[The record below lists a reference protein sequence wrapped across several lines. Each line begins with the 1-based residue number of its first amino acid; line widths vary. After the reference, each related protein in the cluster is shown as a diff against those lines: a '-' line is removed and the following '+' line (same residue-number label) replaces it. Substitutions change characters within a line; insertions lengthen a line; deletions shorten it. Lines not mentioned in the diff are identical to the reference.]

1 MVTCGGV
8 ASVLA
13 LASWGGVIVFRL
25 FEGTSDPFTYHRVSG
40 QVVYDDGSL
49 IPAGDLMLTF
59 VPMVGTAVGARH
71 PRPGYATVMVKTGDF
86 TCASTRRH
94 GDGLVA
100 GRHKVLVTGPNRLPL
115 AKEVLSADYA
125 AYDTTPLEVDTRT
138 QRFDLVVKRPA
149 PKNNPKAG
157 KQLR

>member
-1 MVTCGGV
+1 MVTLGGI

-13 LASWGGVIVFRL
+13 LAIWGGVIVFRL
-25 FEGTSDPFTYHRVSG
+25 FESTSDPFTYHRVSG
-40 QVVYDDGSL
+40 RVVYEDGIP
-49 IPAGDLMLTF
+49 IPAGDLTLTF
-59 VPMVGTAVGARH
+59 VPMVGTAGGARH
-71 PRPGYATVMVKTGDF
+71 PRPGHATVMTETGDF
-86 TCASTRRH
+86 ACASTRRH

-138 QRFDLVVKRPA
+138 QRFDIIVKRPM
-149 PKNNPKAG
+149 PIINPKAA

>member
-1 MVTCGGV
+1 MVTLGGV
-8 ASVLA
+8 VSVLA
-13 LASWGGVIVFRL
+13 LAIWGGVIVFRL
-25 FEGTSDPFTYHRVSG
+25 FESKSDPFTYHRVSG
-40 QVVYDDGSL
+40 RVVYEDGSP
-49 IPAGDLMLTF
+49 IPAGDLTLTF
-59 VPMVGTAVGARH
+59 VPMVGAAGGERY
-71 PRPGYATVMVKTGDF
+71 PRPGHASVMVKTGDF
-86 TCASTRRH
+86 THASTRRH

-138 QRFDLVVKRPA
+138 QRFDLMVKRPV

-157 KQLR
+157 K